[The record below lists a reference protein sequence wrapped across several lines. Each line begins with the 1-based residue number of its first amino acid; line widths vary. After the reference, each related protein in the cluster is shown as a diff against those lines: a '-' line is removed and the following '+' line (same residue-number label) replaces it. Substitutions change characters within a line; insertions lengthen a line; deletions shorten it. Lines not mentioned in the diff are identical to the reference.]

1 MICVNFNRVILH
13 LFSCT
18 RIQYLKQLMSQ
29 FMCIE
34 MKMIKS
40 PDCKCRNGT
49 NNDKYFKAYKH
60 IEMVIFEKAHPK

>member
-1 MICVNFNRVILH
+1 
-13 LFSCT
+13 
-18 RIQYLKQLMSQ
+18 MSQ

-49 NNDKYFKAYKH
+49 NNDKYVKAYKH